1 MQQGGVLLLWQT
13 FYPSIDTFIVQTS
26 KRDIELTAAD
36 THTAIF
42 KLKRLK
48 AHSALQSWDKPRLI
62 ITYALL

>member
-1 MQQGGVLLLWQT
+1 MQQGVLLLWQT

-36 THTAIF
+36 TQTAIF
-42 KLKRLK
+42 NLKRLK
-48 AHSALQSWDKPRLI
+48 AHSALQSWDEPCLI